1 MIFTQTKL
9 KGAYFIDIEKIE
21 DARGFFGRFWC
32 LNEFKEIG
40 LNTNILNHSIA
51 VSEKAI
57 EIAYK
62 LKENNVTIDIELV
75 EIGALLHDIGRARI
89 HGWKHPIEGGEIIRE
104 LGFSEK
110 LARIAETHILGGLSR
125 KDCEILGLPVERHIP
140 ETIEEKV
147 VCYAD
152 KLTKGTS
159 YVDVEERFNYRID
172 EYGNT
177 PILKNAKKR
186 VKKIEKEILKLLKF
200 KKK

>member
-1 MIFTQTKL
+1 MNKIPARSEAL
-9 KGAYFIDIEKIE
+9 KILE
-21 DARGFFGRFWC
+21 
-32 LNEFKEIG
+32 EIG

-57 EIAYK
+57 EIANK

-159 YVDVEERFNYRID
+159 YVDVEELINI
-172 EYGNT
+172 
-177 PILKNAKKR
+177 AKKDTVVR
-186 VKKIEKEILKLLKF
+186 KTKIGRNDPCPCGSNKKY
-200 KKK
+200 KKCCGC